1 MKFLNIKQKQQAVK
15 IDNKSCLHSIME
27 TNRMSAPSSSAE
39 SSKVDTLEVSTVQLP
54 SKFAQCS
61 RTDLAILI
69 SRMLTFLIEMNDS
82 SNASH
87 SFDTANSAS
96 GLTRFH
102 SRIPPEIS
110 VYDYLLRLTKY
121 SSLEHCVLL
130 SAVYYIDLLS
140 SVYPTFTLNSLTVH
154 RFLLTATTVASKGLC
169 DSFCTNTHY
178 AKVGGVHSSELN
190 ILEREFLKRVNY
202 RILPRDDNLAWCKME
217 SKQHV
222 FTLDSDVQAASSAT
236 PLNPAVSHDNGGYN
250 TLDIYYHKIVKLV
263 GSYNSSPDKSK
274 AVNYA
279 LPHLMEKS
287 NTQAENV
294 KTNIIINTHHNNTSV
309 LPHRSNDK
317 YKKNSHSRKRNLD
330 TAKHT
335 ELDDASITT
344 NRIAENTADDDSS
357 TKNDKN
363 DYSSY
368 NQDSCFQHNTAKKH
382 INEQRMPKI
391 THNSDR

>member
-1 MKFLNIKQKQQAVK
+1 
-15 IDNKSCLHSIME
+15 
-27 TNRMSAPSSSAE
+27 MSAPSSSAE